1 MSHLPFSIS
10 TTNAVSRSFL
20 LVVIVIMIK
29 NININDVSIV
39 VSSIVMIAPVLSL
52 HIIGMLTFVLLGGG
66 IICNIASRDDDE
78 EDCDADDRGH
88 GPRWRAVLVD
98 KDHDDATATT
108 DDGSHPHDA
117 MSHAKTTHL
126 EQSTGVGQAVGLSP
140 MPRS

>member
-1 MSHLPFSIS
+1 MLHLPFSIS
-10 TTNAVSRSFL
+10 TTTAVSRSFL
-20 LVVIVIMIK
+20 LVAIVIMIK

-88 GPRWRAVLVD
+88 G
-98 KDHDDATATT
+98 
-108 DDGSHPHDA
+108 
-117 MSHAKTTHL
+117 KTMV
-126 EQSTGVGQAVGLSP
+126 SRPG
-140 MPRS
+140 